1 LQFEE
6 YLLALLS
13 AVKYRLY
20 AESHKD
26 DPKALLGDIDGDPVA
41 EFGNEWIKAWMKTE
55 NFRIFNKFTDS
66 HIFDIVDP
74 NHPCTGGLTVEDVQ
88 RRLAQQVSELHLD
101 ERFQSGKEVIG
112 KHLAT
117 GQKKVSTAF
126 NSLWADME
134 AMREAQRKRALEQKA
149 AGATA
154 ESPQTTPNGRAAV
167 KFPKAPDLSQ
177 AQASVAAAGQ
187 KAGAYFSSWGT
198 WASERRKTGWRTTS
212 ATVTPVASP
221 TVDVKMKHESSA
233 ASSWTQVSIPAEK
246 REGDEHA
253 DAEILPPTPDK
264 KVEHKELP
272 TPPKEQDTSAGTV
285 TQHLEA
291 KDFPN
296 EHKKEE
302 AHGTQKASPKEPS
315 KGEEVNSPTSSEP
328 KVLERVTELEKD
340 GMKDIPL

>member
-1 LQFEE
+1 
-6 YLLALLS
+6 
-13 AVKYRLY
+13 
-20 AESHKD
+20 
-26 DPKALLGDIDGDPVA
+26 
-41 EFGNEWIKAWMKTE
+41 
-55 NFRIFNKFTDS
+55 
-66 HIFDIVDP
+66 
-74 NHPCTGGLTVEDVQ
+74 LTVEDVQ

-101 ERFQSGKEVIG
+101 ERFQSSREVIG

-154 ESPQTTPNGRAAV
+154 DATSTSPNGRPAV

-198 WASERRKTGWRTTS
+198 WASEKRKTGWRSTS

-221 TVDVKMKHESSA
+221 TGDVKMKHESSA

-246 REGDEHA
+246 GQGDEHV
-253 DAEILPPTPDK
+253 DVEVSPSTPEK
-264 KVEHKELP
+264 KFELKELA
-272 TPPKEQDTSAGTV
+272 TPPKKQDTSEAPAE
-285 TQHLEA
+285 QHVEG
-291 KDFPN
+291 KDPSH

-302 AHGTQKASPKEPS
+302 AQAEHITTRNKSTEKEEKEEASAPIP
-315 KGEEVNSPTSSEP
+315 PDT
-328 KVLERVTELEKD
+328 KVPPNVADLKKD
-340 GMKDIPL
+340 GMTEIAL